1 MKQPHGPPILAHVI
15 AHGKDNT
22 ILVMI
27 PGQERWKY
35 VPLTYCYSQEKT
47 LLGAL
52 L

>member
-35 VPLTYCYSQEKT
+35 VPLTYCFYGK
-47 LLGAL
+47 LN
-52 L
+52 